1 MSKEG
6 HFSNHCHNLVSFVS
20 NVVPHANLA
29 QAFQAQCHVNN
40 SKPDW
45 FVDSGAS
52 THMAPSTDGL
62 NNFSSYPCNTHVT
75 FGNGH
80 SLPIISKCH
89 SNLPHKI
96 KLHDILVV
104 LNLTKNLLSMSK
116 LTIDNSVD
124 VLFAQ
129 PFFTI
134 QDRKIGRPL
143 A

>member
-1 MSKEG
+1 MNT
-6 HFSNHCHNLVSFVS
+6 F
-20 NVVPHANLA
+20 A
-29 QAFQAQCHVNN
+29 
-40 SKPDW
+40 PDW

-52 THMAPSTDGL
+52 THTAPSSNGL
-62 NNFSSYPCNTHVT
+62 NNVSSYPCNTCVT

-80 SLPIISKCH
+80 SLPVICTGH
-89 SNLPHKI
+89 SNLPHNN
-96 KLHDILVV
+96 KLRDVLVV
-104 LNLTKNLLSMSK
+104 ANLTISLLSMSK